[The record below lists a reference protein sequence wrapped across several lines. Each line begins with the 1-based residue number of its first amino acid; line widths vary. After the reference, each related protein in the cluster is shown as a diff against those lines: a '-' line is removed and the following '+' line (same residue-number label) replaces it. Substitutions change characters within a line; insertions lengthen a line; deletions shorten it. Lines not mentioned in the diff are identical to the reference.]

1 MDAKKAAAAYPT
13 LEKLI
18 ARVLIE
24 HDPSGLYA
32 MGAPHDEHGG
42 DVRAIIAS
50 LQRATSLADVHSIL
64 VDRLCGWIVNAGKD
78 VDDLCSSMAP
88 AIWEAWREFKR
99 AAG

>member
-24 HDPSGLYA
+24 RDPSGLYA
-32 MGAPHDEHGG
+32 MGAPHDEHDG
-42 DVRAIIAS
+42 
-50 LQRATSLADVHSIL
+50 DVHSIL
-64 VDRLCGWIVNAGKD
+64 VDRLCGWIVDAGKD
-78 VDDLCSSMAP
+78 VEDLCSGMAP